1 MTDAVVWAPPRSAM
15 SRNFNGLLD
24 RLVQQHQ
31 LADLDAAGLAS
42 FLSAAGDGV
51 LLLVE
56 DPDKVPESWDLAVI
70 FPDLIA
76 ASGTRP
82 RLALLRPEQVGALP
96 ARFGVKRMPAL
107 LFLRDHAYVGVIEG
121 LREWGELVAA
131 CRALLQAPASRPP
144 GIDIALSVKEA

>member
-1 MTDAVVWAPPRSAM
+1 MTDAVVWEPPRSAM
-15 SRNFNGLLD
+15 SRNFNALLD
-24 RLVQQHQ
+24 RLAQQNQ

-70 FPDLIA
+70 FADLIA
-76 ASGTRP
+76 ASGARP

-96 ARFGVKRMPAL
+96 PRFGVKRLPAL
-107 LFLRDHAYVGVIEG
+107 LFLRDNAYVGVIEG
-121 LREWGELVAA
+121 LREWGEFVGA
-131 CRALLQAPASRPP
+131 CRAMLQAPARRPP
-144 GIDIALSVKEA
+144 GIDIAFSVKEA